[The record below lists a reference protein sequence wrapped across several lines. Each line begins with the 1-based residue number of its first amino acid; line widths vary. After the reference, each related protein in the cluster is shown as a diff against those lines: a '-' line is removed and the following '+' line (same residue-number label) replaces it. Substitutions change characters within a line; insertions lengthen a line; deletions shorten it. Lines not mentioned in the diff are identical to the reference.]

1 MNLIKGLLL
10 ALLLPIISFAEFT
23 DEVYDTASGNP
34 GALSWFAI
42 IIIVAVIFTSIAE
55 TFSKK

>member
-1 MNLIKGLLL
+1 MNFIKGLLL
-10 ALLLPIISFAEFT
+10 ALLLPTISFAEFT

-34 GALSWFAI
+34 GALSWFM
-42 IIIVAVIFTSIAE
+42 IVTIAAVIFTSIAE